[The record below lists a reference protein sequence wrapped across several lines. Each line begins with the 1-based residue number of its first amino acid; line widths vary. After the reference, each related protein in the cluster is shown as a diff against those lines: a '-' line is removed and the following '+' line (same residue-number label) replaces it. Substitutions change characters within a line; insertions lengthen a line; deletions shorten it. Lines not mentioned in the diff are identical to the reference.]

1 MAVRRDDGN
10 EIDTG
15 DILIDTDTAGTQIIT
30 IEWHYKRETATW
42 AILKSTSIF
51 EQKQICGWYHIRLS
65 YLEYHPSHKSG
76 VTFENATATVAPK

>member
-30 IEWHYKRETATW
+30 IE
-42 AILKSTSIF
+42 
-51 EQKQICGWYHIRLS
+51 
-65 YLEYHPSHKSG
+65 
-76 VTFENATATVAPK
+76 